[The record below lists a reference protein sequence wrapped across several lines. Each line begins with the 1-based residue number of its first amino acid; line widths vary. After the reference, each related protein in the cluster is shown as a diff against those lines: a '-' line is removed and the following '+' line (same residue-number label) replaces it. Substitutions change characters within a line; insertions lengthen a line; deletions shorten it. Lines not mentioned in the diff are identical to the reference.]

1 MQSLEK
7 CHKRGCLRRAQVLPI
22 RRHVAASLDHLA
34 DELILREPHGNTIQ
48 RGTSLPTHLPKGV
61 AVAALF
67 DLKNECSLPFK
78 GGRAM
83 QKSLGHGIAAP
94 GVHVRAPGSESS
106 EMGKCP
112 KRYRDE
118 QDGQDGDRPPAPAL
132 FPFPREE
139 RQKKQSC
146 NHDDRAD
153 EKCWS
158 LKRRGKQREQGIEP
172 QKEVIGLRHCL
183 NDRRVGTT
191 GWTEG
196 TEVQRAAG
204 YSQKD
209 ERCEEQV
216 LPDRVGNEW
225 RAILLGQ
232 FVIFICVG
240 RPLHQAAWHWPLV
253 DAKLQHHQEMQA
265 QETDQH
271 SWNHEDMQ
279 GEETG

>member
-61 AVAALF
+61 AVAALL

-78 GGRAM
+78 GGCAM
-83 QKSLGHGIAAP
+83 QKLLGHGIAAP

-106 EMGKCP
+106 EMRKCP

-158 LKRRGKQREQGIEP
+158 LKRRGKQREQAIEP

-196 TEVQRAAG
+196 TEVQRAGG
-204 YSQKD
+204 YGQKD
-209 ERCEEQV
+209 ERCEEHV

-225 RAILLGQ
+225 RAILLRQ
-232 FVIFICVG
+232 FMIFVNISG
-240 RPLHQAAWHWPLV
+240 LADHAPGHWPLINS
-253 DAKLQHHQEMQA
+253 QFQNHQKVNGHKCDEKPGDDEHVQ
-265 QETDQH
+265 
-271 SWNHEDMQ
+271 S
-279 GEETG
+279 EES